1 MVHYVPVKRVIALF
15 CCLTVVLHSQCAG
28 LCGLDGVCVWIHI
41 PQRAVSS
48 LCVKLT
54 CHCYDTSD
62 YTVTTM
68 KLFHKY

>member
-1 MVHYVPVKRVIALF
+1 MVHYMPVKRVIALF
-15 CCLTVVLHSQCAG
+15 CCVTVILHSQRAG

-41 PQRAVSS
+41 PQGAVSS

-54 CHCYDTSD
+54 CHCCDTSD